1 MKKLTYKSAGV
12 NTQKAQEL
20 LKKVSSFIQE
30 TQNPNS
36 SFSHKGG
43 FAGSYTYQGNI
54 FLASCDGIGTKIQ
67 IAHLFQDYS
76 SLGYDLVGM
85 CVNDLYAAGGEPL
98 FFLDY
103 ISCASLEEKWYLPF
117 MRSLTKALKEI
128 RIPLLGGETAEHP
141 GVLKEGDF
149 DVAGFV
155 VGVQKRNFP
164 HEEIQEGDLIYALP
178 SDGVHSNGY
187 SLIRKL
193 LSLLEKENTKLYKE
207 IISSSLWKKELL
219 KPTKIYQEIPLV
231 WHLVKGVA
239 HITGGGIYEN
249 LIRILPEG
257 KKAIIE
263 EPYIFQEVSF
273 LFSFLEEYVEKKELF
288 STFNMGIG
296 MVFILD
302 PTKEKEF
309 LSLLPDAKRIGYV
322 EKGKK
327 EVCLREIDF

>member
-1 MKKLTYKSAGV
+1 
-12 NTQKAQEL
+12 
-20 LKKVSSFIQE
+20 
-30 TQNPNS
+30 
-36 SFSHKGG
+36 
-43 FAGSYTYQGNI
+43 
-54 FLASCDGIGTKIQ
+54 
-67 IAHLFQDYS
+67 
-76 SLGYDLVGM
+76 M